1 MASLTAS
8 LSLTGKLPAI
18 MICTSVVAYV
28 LLYISWLRWSEEGRA
43 GGKFRAVVSVLIFSP
58 GRSGEIEIFHC
69 AVLTHLG
76 DVILASVPSK
86 LLTEELAGLHSLL
99 DRS

>member
-1 MASLTAS
+1 MFCFIFPGCDGVRKAGLDHNF
-8 LSLTGKLPAI
+8 
-18 MICTSVVAYV
+18 CT
-28 LLYISWLRWSEEGRA
+28 
-43 GGKFRAVVSVLIFSP
+43 VVSVLIFSP

-76 DVILASVPSK
+76 DVILAPVPSK